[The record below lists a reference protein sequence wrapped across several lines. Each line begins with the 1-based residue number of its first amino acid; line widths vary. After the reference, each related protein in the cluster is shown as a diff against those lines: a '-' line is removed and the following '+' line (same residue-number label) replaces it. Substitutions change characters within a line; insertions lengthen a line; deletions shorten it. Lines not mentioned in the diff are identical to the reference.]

1 MQGRRYLKGN
11 RDKTHI
17 PKRLSHFSK
26 SNGALNIVFKY
37 GVFGVLWILLSDEV
51 LRFLVGD
58 FEIYKTLQTYK
69 GGAFV
74 LVTVILVYI
83 LINNRE
89 NKIRDATGR
98 SMKAIEDLE
107 RVAFY
112 DTLTGL
118 PNRLMF
124 ADKIKNIAEDE
135 QCRFAIAYVDI
146 DDFKFIND
154 TLGHYAGDEFIKFMG
169 CRISEEISYPNM
181 VARLGGDEFAI
192 LFVPFISRDELC
204 AKLENIKSSIGN
216 TWYMAGR
223 EFFISMSIGVS
234 VFPYDGYTFDALLKN
249 SDIAM
254 YAAKKEGKNKILFY
268 DEDINDD
275 ATWYFQMANNIKR
288 GLDKKEFELYY
299 QPQVELSTG
308 KMVGMEA
315 LLRWKHLGKD
325 FFSPSEFIPVA
336 EITGQIYELER
347 SVIENT
353 LNQKK
358 KWEEEGMNNIELSIN
373 LSCKSLISNISFMHI
388 QEIFSRYDVNYS
400 EIVIEI
406 TETSAIS
413 NIDIAIERL
422 EALKGKGLKIAL
434 DDFGTGYSSITYLK
448 KLPIDIIK
456 LDKSYTNWNY
466 SEEKDFSIAKFVLLL
481 ARDLGFRVIA
491 EGIETCDQ
499 LSYLKSIN
507 CEYGQGYYLGMPMC
521 LEAINKIIRDNIKIE
536 DVFDS
541 ENENSGIA

>member
-1 MQGRRYLKGN
+1 MKGN

-26 SNGALNIVFKY
+26 ENGAISIVFKY

-58 FEIYKTLQTYK
+58 FEIYRTLQTYK

-74 LVTVILVYI
+74 LVTMILVYI

-89 NKIRDATGR
+89 KKIRDATGR
-98 SMKAIEDLE
+98 SVKAIEELE
-107 RVAFY
+107 RNAFY
-112 DTLTGL
+112 DVLTGL
-118 PNRLMF
+118 PNRAMF
-124 ADKIKNIAEDE
+124 ADKIKNIVEDE
-135 QCRFAIAYVDI
+135 RCRFAIAYVDI

-169 CRISEEISYPNM
+169 RRISEEICNPNM

-192 LFVPFISRDELC
+192 LFVPFTSRDELC
-204 AKLENIKSSIGN
+204 AELENIKNSIGN
-216 TWYMAGR
+216 TWHMAGR
-223 EFFISMSIGVS
+223 EFFISMSIGIS
-234 VFPYDGYTFDALLKN
+234 VFPNDGYTFDALLKN

-254 YAAKKEGKNKILFY
+254 YAAKKEGKNRTLFY
-268 DEDINDD
+268 DDDINDD
-275 ATWYFQMANNIKR
+275 ATWYFQMANDIKR
-288 GLDKKEFELYY
+288 GLDNQEFELHY
-299 QPQVELSTG
+299 QPQVELGTG
-308 KMVGMEA
+308 KITGIEA
-315 LLRWKHLGKD
+315 LLRWKHLGRD

-347 SVIENT
+347 RIIENT
-353 LNQKK
+353 LKQKR
-358 KWEEEGMNNIELSIN
+358 KWEEEGLDNIELSIN
-373 LSCKSLISNISFMHI
+373 LSCKSLISNTAFMQI

-422 EALKGKGLKIAL
+422 HVLKGRGLKIAL

-456 LDKSYTNWNY
+456 LDKSYTNLNY
-466 SEEKDFSIAKFVLLL
+466 REEADSSIAKFVLLL
-481 ARDLGFRVIA
+481 ACDLGFRVIA
-491 EGIETCDQ
+491 EGIETVEQ
-499 LSYLKSIN
+499 LNYLKSIN
-507 CEYGQGYYLGMPMC
+507 CEYGQGYYLGRPMC
-521 LEAINKIIRDNIKIE
+521 LDDINKIMA
-536 DVFDS
+536 
-541 ENENSGIA
+541 ENMRIQGTHTSGNGNAGIA